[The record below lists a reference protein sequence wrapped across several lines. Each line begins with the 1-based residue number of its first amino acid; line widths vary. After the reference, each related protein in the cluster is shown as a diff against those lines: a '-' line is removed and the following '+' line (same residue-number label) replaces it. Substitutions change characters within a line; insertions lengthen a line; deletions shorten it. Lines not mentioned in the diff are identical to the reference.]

1 MRSYQGFPETK
12 RLKTSDMSS
21 ALNNSIFALS
31 SAPGRAGVSVFRV
44 SGPQAGNVLEAL
56 LCSPKPKPRQAALR
70 KIYNEDGLLDEALVL
85 WMPAP
90 KSFTGEDCA
99 EFHIHGSLAIIESL
113 AEALLSQGAR
123 QAQAGEFTRRAF
135 ENNKMDLTEAEGL
148 ADLIDAETEGQR
160 KQALRQMQGG
170 LKESYISWRETLLD
184 ALAQIEGE
192 IDFPD
197 EEDIP
202 DELSHRAY
210 PYLTQVMG
218 QMEKLLQD
226 ANRGERIRAG
236 LDIAIIGAP
245 NSGKSSLINALAG
258 REAAIVMDIE
268 GTTRDIIEVQMSMG
282 GLPIGLSDT
291 AGLRDSED
299 VIEAEGVR
307 RARVRA
313 EESDIRIFVQDG
325 SSDVWDMEAL
335 ALLSDLDF
343 VVINKMDLG
352 VKTKPPALPTGS
364 FHLSALTGEG
374 LDNFRKALEARVI
387 EQFSPS
393 QDAGL
398 TRARHRDC
406 VQRALTSVIMARENL
421 ALAAELSGDDIRSA
435 LHALKELSGEIDIES
450 VFDRIFSR
458 FCVGK

>member
-1 MRSYQGFPETK
+1 
-12 RLKTSDMSS
+12 MS
-21 ALNNSIFALS
+21 AAFNDTIFALS

-44 SGPQAGNVLEAL
+44 SGPQAGDVLEAL
-56 LCSPKPKPRQAALR
+56 LRARRPEPRQVALR
-70 KIYNEDGLLDEALVL
+70 KIYNEGGLLDEALVL

-99 EFHIHGSLAIIESL
+99 EFQIHGSLATIESL
-113 AEALLSQGAR
+113 AAALLAQGAR
-123 QAQAGEFTRRAF
+123 QAEAGEFTRRAF

-170 LKESYISWRETLLD
+170 LKDSYISWRETLLD

-210 PYLTQVMG
+210 PYLTQVIT
-218 QMEKLLQD
+218 QMESLLQD

-245 NSGKSSLINALAG
+245 NSGKSSLINKLAG
-258 REAAIVMDIE
+258 REAAIVTDIE
-268 GTTRDIIEVQMSMG
+268 GTTRDIIDVQMSLG
-282 GLPIGLSDT
+282 ALPVRLSDT
-291 AGLRDSED
+291 AGLRESDD

-307 RARVRA
+307 RARARA
-313 EESDIRIFVQDG
+313 KESDIRIFVQDG
-325 SSDVWDMEAL
+325 SDEAWDMDAL
-335 ALLSDLDF
+335 SLLSELDF
-343 VVINKMDLG
+343 IVINKMDLG
-352 VKTKPPALPTGS
+352 ADINPPALPIS
-364 FHLSALTGEG
+364 YFHLSALTGEG
-374 LDNFRKALEARVI
+374 FDVFRKALEARVI

-398 TRARHRDC
+398 TRARHKDC
-406 VQRALTSVIMARENL
+406 VQRALKSVATARENL
-421 ALAAELSGDDIRSA
+421 AQAAELSGDDIRSA